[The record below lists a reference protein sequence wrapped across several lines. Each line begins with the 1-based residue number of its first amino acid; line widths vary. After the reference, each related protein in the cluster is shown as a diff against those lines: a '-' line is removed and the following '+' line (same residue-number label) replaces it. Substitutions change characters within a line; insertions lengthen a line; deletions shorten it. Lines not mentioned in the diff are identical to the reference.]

1 MIYICYDRD
10 NQSLLEM
17 YLPPLCRWRVSMEGN
32 RVRGEWLRDGLHS
45 KKGEGIDAQKK
56 GIERGVLKRLDG
68 EKMGLGM
75 CASHS
80 LFLAHG
86 SLLLCHFFHSHPAA
100 TLASPP
106 PPPPPSLAVLPSQHF
121 FQRGLLWV
129 VRVIIAFIILLYKL
143 SVLKDISFLLQASYN
158 GKLRRMD

>member
-1 MIYICYDRD
+1 M
-10 NQSLLEM
+10 
-17 YLPPLCRWRVSMEGN
+17 VEGW
-32 RVRGEWLRDGLHS
+32 VTLQ
-45 KKGEGIDAQKK
+45 EGGGYIDAQKK

-75 CASHS
+75 CASYS
-80 LFLAHG
+80 LSLAHG
-86 SLLLCHFFHSHPAA
+86 SLLLCHFFHSHPAV
-100 TLASPP
+100 TLAFP
-106 PPPPPSLAVLPSQHF
+106 PPPPPSLAVLSSQHF
-121 FQRGLLWV
+121 FQRGPLWV